1 MALDGSPMNDPA
13 KAFELLNQLKTSSRM
28 ELTVKRNGKVQ
39 NFTYEIR

>member
-1 MALDGSPMNDPA
+1 MNDPG
-13 KAFELLNQLKTSSRM
+13 KAFELLNQLKTASRM